1 MKKILAA
8 LLTVA
13 TVITCAFAFTACD
26 KKGGDDTIVCYTN
39 AFFAPFEYYGG
50 ASVTEI
56 VGVDID
62 IMNKVGEKLGK
73 KVVYENKDFA
83 TLIDYVQEGKLC
95 DCAAAGFTITDSR
108 KEKVNFSVEYYT
120 SVQYVIVKKGTLT
133 INTTSDGKQCLF
145 WSQLAGKKIGVQLD
159 TTGNIYVAGEIS
171 GWDAENPTAEDGQLV
186 GTGAECVAL
195 DDAQLAFENLKSG
208 TGEIDCVVVD
218 ELPAKYLIKN
228 SPDYE
233 AYPLYYEASAATEE
247 HATEEKYGIAVNKNN
262 TQLLEAIN
270 SVLNELLSTVN
281 EAGENGIEQLVKK
294 HFGI

>member
-50 ASVTEI
+50 ANGTEI

-133 INTTSDGKQCLF
+133 PNKTSDGKQCLF

-171 GWDAENPTAEDGQLV
+171 GWDAENPTKEDGQLV

-208 TGEIDCVVVD
+208 KIDCVVVD

-228 SPDYE
+228 SSGYE
-233 AYPLYYEASAATEE
+233 AYPLYYDADT
-247 HATEEKYGIAVNKNN
+247 ATEEKYGIAVNKNN
-262 TQLLEAIN
+262 TQLLESIN

>member
-50 ASVTEI
+50 ASGTEI

-133 INTTSDGKQCLF
+133 TNKTLDGKQCLF

-195 DDAQLAFENLKSG
+195 DDAQLAFANLKSG
-208 TGEIDCVVVD
+208 KIDCVVVD

-228 SPDYE
+228 SSDYE
-233 AYPLYYEASAATEE
+233 AYPLYYDADT
-247 HATEEKYGIAVNKNN
+247 ATEEKYGIAVNKNN

>member
-120 SVQYVIVKKGTLT
+120 SVQYVIVKKGTFT
-133 INTTSDGKQCLF
+133 TNTTSDGKQCLF

-195 DDAQLAFENLKSG
+195 DDAQLAFANLKSG
-208 TGEIDCVVVD
+208 KIDCVVVD

-228 SPDYE
+228 SSDYE
-233 AYPLYYEASAATEE
+233 AYPLYYDADT
-247 HATEEKYGIAVNKNN
+247 ATEEKYGIAVNKNN

>member
-1 MKKILAA
+1 MKRILAA

-50 ASVTEI
+50 ASGTEI

-133 INTTSDGKQCLF
+133 TNTTSDGKQCLF

-208 TGEIDCVVVD
+208 KIDCVVVD

-228 SPDYE
+228 SSGYE
-233 AYPLYYEASAATEE
+233 AYPLYYDADT
-247 HATEEKYGIAVNKNN
+247 ATEEKYGIAVNKNN

>member
-8 LLTVA
+8 LLTIA

-50 ASVTEI
+50 ASGTEI

-133 INTTSDGKQCLF
+133 TNTTSDGKQCLF

-171 GWDAENPTAEDGQLV
+171 GWDAENPTKEDGQLV

-208 TGEIDCVVVD
+208 KIDCVVVD

-228 SPDYE
+228 SSDYE
-233 AYPLYYEASAATEE
+233 AYPLYYDKDK
-247 HATEEKYGIAVNKNN
+247 ATEEKYGIAVNKNN

>member
-50 ASVTEI
+50 ASGTEI

-133 INTTSDGKQCLF
+133 PNKTSDGKQCLF

-195 DDAQLAFENLKSG
+195 DDAQLAFANLKSG
-208 TGEIDCVVVD
+208 KIDCVVVD

-228 SPDYE
+228 SSDYE
-233 AYPLYYEASAATEE
+233 AYPLYYDADT
-247 HATEEKYGIAVNKNN
+247 ATEEKYGIAVNKNN

>member
-13 TVITCAFAFTACD
+13 TVIACAFAFTACD

-50 ASVTEI
+50 ASGTEI

-133 INTTSDGKQCLF
+133 TNTTSDDKQCLF

-195 DDAQLAFENLKSG
+195 DDAQLAFANLKSG
-208 TGEIDCVVVD
+208 QIDCVVVD

-228 SPDYE
+228 SSDYE
-233 AYPLYYEASAATEE
+233 AYPLYYDADT
-247 HATEEKYGIAVNKNN
+247 ATEEKYGIAVNKNN

>member
-50 ASVTEI
+50 ASGTEI

-120 SVQYVIVKKGTLT
+120 SVQYVIVKKDTLT
-133 INTTSDGKQCLF
+133 PNTTSDGKQCLF

-171 GWDAENPTAEDGQLV
+171 GWDAENPTKEDGQLV

-208 TGEIDCVVVD
+208 KIDCVVVD

-228 SPDYE
+228 SSDYE
-233 AYPLYYEASAATEE
+233 AYPLYYNKDK
-247 HATEEKYGIAVNKNN
+247 ATEEKYGIAVNKNN

-281 EAGENGIEQLVKK
+281 EAGESGIEQLVKK

>member
-50 ASVTEI
+50 ASGTEI

-208 TGEIDCVVVD
+208 KIDCVVVD

-228 SPDYE
+228 SSDYE
-233 AYPLYYEASAATEE
+233 AYPLYYDADT
-247 HATEEKYGIAVNKNN
+247 ATEEKYGIAVNKNN

>member
-50 ASVTEI
+50 ASGIEI

-133 INTTSDGKQCLF
+133 PNTTSDDKQCLF

-195 DDAQLAFENLKSG
+195 DDAQLAFANLKSG
-208 TGEIDCVVVD
+208 KIDCVVVD

-228 SPDYE
+228 SPGYE
-233 AYPLYYEASAATEE
+233 AYPLYYDEDK
-247 HATEEKYGIAVNKNN
+247 ATEEKYGIAVNKNN

>member
-13 TVITCAFAFTACD
+13 TVITCAFAFTACG

-50 ASVTEI
+50 ASGTEI

-133 INTTSDGKQCLF
+133 TNTTSDGKQCLF

-171 GWDAENPTAEDGQLV
+171 GWDAENPTKEDGQLV

-208 TGEIDCVVVD
+208 KIDCVVVD

-228 SPDYE
+228 SSDYE
-233 AYPLYYEASAATEE
+233 AYPLYYDADT
-247 HATEEKYGIAVNKNN
+247 ATEEKYGIAVNKNN

>member
-13 TVITCAFAFTACD
+13 TVIACAFAFTACD

-50 ASVTEI
+50 ASGTEI

-120 SVQYVIVKKGTLT
+120 SVQYVIVKKGTLAP
-133 INTTSDGKQCLF
+133 NKTSDGKQCLF

-195 DDAQLAFENLKSG
+195 DDAQLAFANLKSG
-208 TGEIDCVVVD
+208 KIDCVVVD

-228 SPDYE
+228 SSDYE
-233 AYPLYYEASAATEE
+233 AYPLYYDADT
-247 HATEEKYGIAVNKNN
+247 ATEEKYGIAVNKNN

>member
-50 ASVTEI
+50 ASGTEI

-133 INTTSDGKQCLF
+133 TNTTSDGKQCLF

-159 TTGNIYVAGEIS
+159 TTGTIYVAGEIS

-195 DDAQLAFENLKSG
+195 DDAQLAFANLKSG
-208 TGEIDCVVVD
+208 KIDCVVVD

-228 SPDYE
+228 SYDYE
-233 AYPLYYEASAATEE
+233 AYPLYYDKDT
-247 HATEEKYGIAVNKNN
+247 ATEEKYGIAVNKNN

>member
-50 ASVTEI
+50 ASGTEI

-133 INTTSDGKQCLF
+133 TNTTSDGKQCLF

-171 GWDAENPTAEDGQLV
+171 GWDAENPTKEDGQLV

-195 DDAQLAFENLKSG
+195 DDAQLAFANLKSG
-208 TGEIDCVVVD
+208 KIDCVVVD

-228 SPDYE
+228 SSDYE
-233 AYPLYYEASAATEE
+233 AYPLYYDADT
-247 HATEEKYGIAVNKNN
+247 ATEEKYGIAVNKNN

>member
-26 KKGGDDTIVCYTN
+26 KKGGDNTIVCYTN

-50 ASVTEI
+50 ASGTEI

-133 INTTSDGKQCLF
+133 PNTTSDGKQCLF

-171 GWDAENPTAEDGQLV
+171 GWDAENPTKEDGQLV

-208 TGEIDCVVVD
+208 KIDCVVVD

-228 SPDYE
+228 SSDYE
-233 AYPLYYEASAATEE
+233 AYPLYYDKDK
-247 HATEEKYGIAVNKNN
+247 ATEEKYGIAVNKNN

>member
-50 ASVTEI
+50 ASGTEI

-133 INTTSDGKQCLF
+133 TNTTSDDKQCLF

-195 DDAQLAFENLKSG
+195 DDAQLAFANLKSG
-208 TGEIDCVVVD
+208 QIDCVVVD

-228 SPDYE
+228 SSDYE
-233 AYPLYYEASAATEE
+233 AYPLYYDADT
-247 HATEEKYGIAVNKNN
+247 ATEEKYGIAVNKNN

-294 HFGI
+294 HFGV

>member
-26 KKGGDDTIVCYTN
+26 KNGGDDTIVCYTN

-50 ASVTEI
+50 ASGTEI

-133 INTTSDGKQCLF
+133 TNTTSDGKQCLF

-208 TGEIDCVVVD
+208 KIDCVVVD

-228 SPDYE
+228 SSDYE
-233 AYPLYYEASAATEE
+233 AYPLYYDADT
-247 HATEEKYGIAVNKNN
+247 ATEEKYGIAVNKNN

>member
-13 TVITCAFAFTACD
+13 MVITCAFAFTACD

-50 ASVTEI
+50 ASGTEI

-133 INTTSDGKQCLF
+133 TNTTSDDKQCLF

-195 DDAQLAFENLKSG
+195 DDAQLAFANLKSG
-208 TGEIDCVVVD
+208 QIDCVVVD

-228 SPDYE
+228 SSDYE
-233 AYPLYYEASAATEE
+233 AYPLYYDADT
-247 HATEEKYGIAVNKNN
+247 ATEEKYGIAVNKNN

>member
-26 KKGGDDTIVCYTN
+26 KKGGDNTIVCYTN

-50 ASVTEI
+50 ASGTEI

-133 INTTSDGKQCLF
+133 TNTTSDGKQCLF

-171 GWDAENPTAEDGQLV
+171 GWDAENPTKEDGQLV

-208 TGEIDCVVVD
+208 KIDCVVVD

-228 SPDYE
+228 SSDYE
-233 AYPLYYEASAATEE
+233 AYPLYYDKDK
-247 HATEEKYGIAVNKNN
+247 ATEEKYGIAVNKNN
-262 TQLLEAIN
+262 PQLLEAIN

>member
-50 ASVTEI
+50 ASGTEI

-120 SVQYVIVKKGTLT
+120 SVQYVIVKKDTLT
-133 INTTSDGKQCLF
+133 PNTTSDGKQCLF

-195 DDAQLAFENLKSG
+195 DDAQLAFANLKSG
-208 TGEIDCVVVD
+208 KIDCVVVD

-228 SPDYE
+228 SSDYE
-233 AYPLYYEASAATEE
+233 AYPLYYDADT
-247 HATEEKYGIAVNKNN
+247 ATEEKYGIAVNKNN

>member
-50 ASVTEI
+50 ASGTEI

-133 INTTSDGKQCLF
+133 PNTTSDGKQCLF

-171 GWDAENPTAEDGQLV
+171 GWDAENPTKEDGQLV

-195 DDAQLAFENLKSG
+195 DDAQLAFANLKSG
-208 TGEIDCVVVD
+208 KIDCVVVD

-228 SPDYE
+228 SSDYE
-233 AYPLYYEASAATEE
+233 AYPLYYDADT
-247 HATEEKYGIAVNKNN
+247 ATEEKYGIAVNKNN

>member
-50 ASVTEI
+50 ASGTEI

-133 INTTSDGKQCLF
+133 TNTTSDGKQCLF

-171 GWDAENPTAEDGQLV
+171 GWYAENPTKEDGQLV

-208 TGEIDCVVVD
+208 KIDCVVVD

-228 SPDYE
+228 SSDYE
-233 AYPLYYEASAATEE
+233 AYPLYYDADT
-247 HATEEKYGIAVNKNN
+247 ATEEKYGIAVNKNN

>member
-13 TVITCAFAFTACD
+13 TVITCAFAFTACN
-26 KKGGDDTIVCYTN
+26 KNGGDDTIVCYTN

-50 ASVTEI
+50 ASGTEI

-133 INTTSDGKQCLF
+133 PNKTSDGKQCLF

-171 GWDAENPTAEDGQLV
+171 GWDAENPTKEDGQLV

-208 TGEIDCVVVD
+208 KIDCVVVD

-228 SPDYE
+228 SSDYE
-233 AYPLYYEASAATEE
+233 AYPLYYDADT
-247 HATEEKYGIAVNKNN
+247 ATEEKYGIAVNKNN

>member
-50 ASVTEI
+50 ASGTEI

-133 INTTSDGKQCLF
+133 TNTTSDGKQCLF

-195 DDAQLAFENLKSG
+195 DDAQLAFANLKSG
-208 TGEIDCVVVD
+208 KIDCVVVD

-228 SPDYE
+228 SPGYE
-233 AYPLYYEASAATEE
+233 AYPLYYDEDT
-247 HATEEKYGIAVNKNN
+247 ATEEKYGIAVNKNN

>member
-1 MKKILAA
+1 MRYKNEKN
-8 LLTVA
+8 TRG
-13 TVITCAFAFTACD
+13 ITDRRNGYHLWFAFTACD

-50 ASVTEI
+50 ASGTEI

-133 INTTSDGKQCLF
+133 TNTCFPVRESPINVK
-145 WSQLAGKKIGVQLD
+145 
-159 TTGNIYVAGEIS
+159 
-171 GWDAENPTAEDGQLV
+171 
-186 GTGAECVAL
+186 
-195 DDAQLAFENLKSG
+195 
-208 TGEIDCVVVD
+208 
-218 ELPAKYLIKN
+218 LP
-228 SPDYE
+228 
-233 AYPLYYEASAATEE
+233 
-247 HATEEKYGIAVNKNN
+247 
-262 TQLLEAIN
+262 
-270 SVLNELLSTVN
+270 
-281 EAGENGIEQLVKK
+281 
-294 HFGI
+294 

>member
-50 ASVTEI
+50 ASGTEI

-133 INTTSDGKQCLF
+133 PNTTSDDKQCLF

-195 DDAQLAFENLKSG
+195 DDAQLAFANLKSG
-208 TGEIDCVVVD
+208 KIDCVVVD

-228 SPDYE
+228 SSDYE
-233 AYPLYYEASAATEE
+233 AYPLYYDEDK
-247 HATEEKYGIAVNKNN
+247 ATEEKYGIAVNKNN

>member
-50 ASVTEI
+50 ASGTEI

-133 INTTSDGKQCLF
+133 TNTTSDGSKQCLF

-171 GWDAENPTAEDGQLV
+171 GWDAENPTKEDGQLV

-195 DDAQLAFENLKSG
+195 DDAQLAFANLKSG
-208 TGEIDCVVVD
+208 KIDCVVVD

-228 SPDYE
+228 SSDYE
-233 AYPLYYEASAATEE
+233 AYPLYYNKDK
-247 HATEEKYGIAVNKNN
+247 ATEEKYGIAVNKNN

>member
-50 ASVTEI
+50 ASGTEI

-133 INTTSDGKQCLF
+133 TNTTSDGKQCLF

-195 DDAQLAFENLKSG
+195 DDAQLAFANLKSG
-208 TGEIDCVVVD
+208 KIDCVVVD

-228 SPDYE
+228 SSDYE
-233 AYPLYYEASAATEE
+233 AYPLYYDKDK
-247 HATEEKYGIAVNKNN
+247 ATEEKYGIAVNKNN

>member
-1 MKKILAA
+1 MKKFLAA

-50 ASVTEI
+50 ASGTEI

-120 SVQYVIVKKGTLT
+120 SVQYVIVK
-133 INTTSDGKQCLF
+133 
-145 WSQLAGKKIGVQLD
+145 
-159 TTGNIYVAGEIS
+159 
-171 GWDAENPTAEDGQLV
+171 
-186 GTGAECVAL
+186 
-195 DDAQLAFENLKSG
+195 
-208 TGEIDCVVVD
+208 
-218 ELPAKYLIKN
+218 
-228 SPDYE
+228 
-233 AYPLYYEASAATEE
+233 
-247 HATEEKYGIAVNKNN
+247 
-262 TQLLEAIN
+262 
-270 SVLNELLSTVN
+270 
-281 EAGENGIEQLVKK
+281 
-294 HFGI
+294 

>member
-50 ASVTEI
+50 ASGTEI

-95 DCAAAGFTITDSR
+95 DCAAAGFTIPDSR

-208 TGEIDCVVVD
+208 KIDCVVVD

-228 SPDYE
+228 SSDYE
-233 AYPLYYEASAATEE
+233 AYPLYYDADT
-247 HATEEKYGIAVNKNN
+247 ATEEKYGIAVNKNN

>member
-13 TVITCAFAFTACD
+13 TVIACAFAFTACD

-50 ASVTEI
+50 ASGTEI

-133 INTTSDGKQCLF
+133 TNTTSDGKQCLF

-208 TGEIDCVVVD
+208 KIDCVVVD

-228 SPDYE
+228 SSGYE
-233 AYPLYYEASAATEE
+233 AYPLYYDADT
-247 HATEEKYGIAVNKNN
+247 ATEEKYGIAVNKNN

>member
-50 ASVTEI
+50 ASGTEI

-133 INTTSDGKQCLF
+133 TNTTSDDKQCLF

-195 DDAQLAFENLKSG
+195 DDAQLAFANLKSG
-208 TGEIDCVVVD
+208 QIDCVVVD

-228 SPDYE
+228 SSDYE
-233 AYPLYYEASAATEE
+233 AYPLYYDADT
-247 HATEEKYGIAVNKNN
+247 ATEEKYGLAVNKNN

>member
-50 ASVTEI
+50 ASGTEI

-133 INTTSDGKQCLF
+133 TNTTSDGKQCLF

-171 GWDAENPTAEDGQLV
+171 GWDAENPTEEDGQLV

-208 TGEIDCVVVD
+208 KIDCVVVD

-228 SPDYE
+228 SSDYE
-233 AYPLYYEASAATEE
+233 AYPLYYDADT
-247 HATEEKYGIAVNKNN
+247 ATEEKYGIAVNKNN

>member
-8 LLTVA
+8 ILTVA

-50 ASVTEI
+50 ASGTEI

-133 INTTSDGKQCLF
+133 TNTTSDGSKQCLF
-145 WSQLAGKKIGVQLD
+145 WSQLAGKKSV
-159 TTGNIYVAGEIS
+159 
-171 GWDAENPTAEDGQLV
+171 
-186 GTGAECVAL
+186 
-195 DDAQLAFENLKSG
+195 FNLIRRA
-208 TGEIDCVVVD
+208 TFT
-218 ELPAKYLIKN
+218 LQAK
-228 SPDYE
+228 
-233 AYPLYYEASAATEE
+233 
-247 HATEEKYGIAVNKNN
+247 
-262 TQLLEAIN
+262 
-270 SVLNELLSTVN
+270 
-281 EAGENGIEQLVKK
+281 
-294 HFGI
+294 

>member
-50 ASVTEI
+50 ASGTEI

-133 INTTSDGKQCLF
+133 TNKTLDGKQCLF

-195 DDAQLAFENLKSG
+195 DDAQLAFANLKSG
-208 TGEIDCVVVD
+208 QIDCVVVD

-228 SPDYE
+228 SSDYE
-233 AYPLYYEASAATEE
+233 AYPLYYDADT
-247 HATEEKYGIAVNKNN
+247 ATEEKYGIAVNKNN
-262 TQLLEAIN
+262 AQLLEAIN

>member
-50 ASVTEI
+50 ASGTEI

-133 INTTSDGKQCLF
+133 TNTTSDGKQCLF

-208 TGEIDCVVVD
+208 KIDCVVVD

-228 SPDYE
+228 SSGYE
-233 AYPLYYEASAATEE
+233 AYPLYYDADT
-247 HATEEKYGIAVNKNN
+247 ATEEKYGIAVNKNN

-270 SVLNELLSTVN
+270 SVLNEFLSTVN

>member
-50 ASVTEI
+50 ASGTEI

-133 INTTSDGKQCLF
+133 TNTTSDGKQCLF

-195 DDAQLAFENLKSG
+195 DDAQLAFANLKSG
-208 TGEIDCVVVD
+208 KIDCVVVD

-228 SPDYE
+228 SSDYE
-233 AYPLYYEASAATEE
+233 AYPLYYDAET
-247 HATEEKYGIAVNKNN
+247 ATEEKYGIAVNKNN